1 VAVIL
6 WILKTWEVYAMKNPD
21 CFAANVCGELRGWNT
36 EFRDVLLPKEIRMS
50 STINPF
56 GGHQGYERLP
66 DDEEPEKASAVQ
78 SAGEKDAERPSESA
92 TPVASS
98 SAQPDDSGQ
107 TPIWRRRLLSTA
119 WGKRRSEAGPESD
132 PKPLPPLPG
141 IDTTPPNR
149 ALRGKPVQ
157 APRFIPLRDR
167 SQGSLE
173 SGQDS
178 PPRQIDDSVE
188 TSPELLAQASPTPFD
203 HLPANATGE
212 QFSRA
217 TTEQIYRDALKD
229 VAAKNK
235 REGKSFPKIRA
246 KFALHTQ
253 GLSLSP
259 EGVVKNLINRELAA
273 RAKEDTPPH
282 SPDSPQQNRNLR
294 LKGLG
299 ELKQYRTGLQT
310 DVEQDG
316 TGLQTD
322 PQSGSGAEEMPST

>member
-1 VAVIL
+1 
-6 WILKTWEVYAMKNPD
+6 
-21 CFAANVCGELRGWNT
+21 
-36 EFRDVLLPKEIRMS
+36 MS
-50 STINPF
+50 AINPF
-56 GGHQGYERLP
+56 GRYQGYERLE
-66 DDEEPEKASAVQ
+66 DDEESDKA
-78 SAGEKDAERPSESA
+78 
-92 TPVASS
+92 PVAEKEAEPQNEPTSPVATS
-98 SAQPDDSGQ
+98 SALPVDSGQ
-107 TPIWRRRLLSTA
+107 TSKIWRRRLLSAA
-119 WGKRRSEAGPESD
+119 WGKRRSD

-157 APRFIPLRDR
+157 APSFIPLRDR

-188 TSPELLAQASPTPFD
+188 TSPELSAHASPTPFD
-203 HLPANATGE
+203 HLPENATGE

-217 TTEQIYRDALKD
+217 TTGQIYRNALKD

-235 REGKSFPKIRA
+235 REGKSFPQTRA
-246 KFALHTQ
+246 KFALHIE

-273 RAKEDTPPH
+273 RAKEDPGPH

-294 LKGLG
+294 LRGLG
-299 ELKQYRTGLQT
+299 ELEQDRAGLQT
-310 DVEQDG
+310 DFEQDRAG
-316 TGLQTD
+316 RQTD
-322 PQSGSGAEEMPST
+322 PQSGSGAEEMPSP